1 MTRHT
6 RNKQLRDLN
15 KEMYENYEINMT
27 MPTSIMFEK
36 GAGTLDKDFKWNR
49 YSMRTLSAAYWKG
62 KRFNKKTGKDNWK
75 VRVTKVT
82 NYVSYRANDNNLFGF
97 THVV

>member
-6 RNKQLRDLN
+6 RNRQ
-15 KEMYENYEINMT
+15 
-27 MPTSIMFEK
+27 
-36 GAGTLDKDFKWNR
+36 LDKLGIKGYVLNVPVHVMTEHHQSEHRLDRSFKWNR
-49 YSMRTLSAAYWKG
+49 YSMRILSAAYWKG
-62 KRFNKKTGKDNWK
+62 KRFNKKTGKANWK
-75 VRVTKVT
+75 VRATKVT